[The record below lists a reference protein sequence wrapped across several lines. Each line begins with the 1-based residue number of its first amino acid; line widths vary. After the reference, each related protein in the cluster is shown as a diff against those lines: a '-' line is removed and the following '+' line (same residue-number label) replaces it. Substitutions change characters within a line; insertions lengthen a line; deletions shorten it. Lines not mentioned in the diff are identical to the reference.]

1 MLGFKCP
8 ERNHPNLEGC
18 SIRHCPCIQRAA
30 LPSMFVDPSVLE
42 STPTFHFGALVLQ
55 CFFPQRLFR
64 VGTKSPMTSRTWD
77 IRVLYTSRIW
87 VLNLEQHC
95 SDIEQKAA
103 MS

>member
-1 MLGFKCP
+1 VLGFKCP
-8 ERNHPNLEGC
+8 ERNHLNLADC
-18 SIRHCPCIQRAA
+18 NIRHCPCIQQAA
-30 LPSMFVDPSVLE
+30 LPSRFVDPSVLE
-42 STPTFHFGALVLQ
+42 SIPTFLVDALAMR
-55 CFFPQRLFR
+55 CIFPQIKHR

>member
-8 ERNHPNLEGC
+8 ERNHPNLADC
-18 SIRHCPCIQRAA
+18 NIRHCRCIQQAA
-30 LPSMFVDPSVLE
+30 LPSRFVDPSVLE
-42 STPTFHFGALVLQ
+42 STPTSLAGILALQ
-55 CFFPQRLFR
+55 CFFPQRLSR

-87 VLNLEQHC
+87 VYNLEQHC